1 MKRTAEEAA
10 QTRQEILDAALD
22 VFSDK
27 GFHAARLQDIATA
40 AGVTRGAVYH
50 HFGNKAGL
58 YDQLIAAGSEGG
70 NTIVADAIGA
80 GGTIVEICE
89 RILVSSFEQ
98 IATDGRARKTMQ
110 LYLFKSDFSAELS
123 HITEQLEQAAVTD
136 IQAIAGYMQMGIG
149 QGDLQSDLD
158 PEDAARAF
166 VAFQNGVIQLW
177 LLNTKAFS
185 LVERA
190 PHLARAFLNGLAA

>member
-58 YDQLIAAGSEGG
+58 YEQLIVAGSAGGDSIVGDAIAAGG
-70 NTIVADAIGA
+70 TVAE
-80 GGTIVEICE
+80 VCE
-89 RILVSSFEQ
+89 RILVNSFSQ
-98 IATDGRARKTMQ
+98 IAMDERARKTMQ

-123 HITEQLEQAAVTD
+123 HISTQLEQ
-136 IQAIAGYMQMGIG
+136 QAISSVQAVAGYMQMGIE
-149 QGDLQSDLD
+149 QGDLRADLD
-158 PEDAARAF
+158 PEDAARALL
-166 VAFQNGVIQLW
+166 AFQNGVIQLW
-177 LLNTKAFS
+177 LLNPQAFS

-190 PHLARAFLNGLAA
+190 PQLTSVFMNGLAA